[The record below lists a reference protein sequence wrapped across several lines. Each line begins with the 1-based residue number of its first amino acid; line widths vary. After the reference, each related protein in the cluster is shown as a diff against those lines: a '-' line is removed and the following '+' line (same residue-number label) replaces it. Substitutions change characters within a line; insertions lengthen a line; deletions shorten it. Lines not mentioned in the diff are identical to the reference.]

1 MTDEKKTYTKLRNAA
16 FMNLQNNISV
26 SNPWTWDQVDKLEIV
41 DVDEYR
47 KTVFGCRF
55 FYKRDPIASTVI
67 NKMVDIGITD
77 IDFERNELNNNEEAL
92 IDGLLPHL
100 VDFAEAMAMEF
111 LISGLVI
118 PEIKYTTVSKAEL
131 EAAGIKLKKY
141 SSFTLPTSMW
151 VRDPANITI
160 KSPGLS
166 DKRSYF
172 VKIPSELI
180 SFITNKGVYDNFM
193 EDKELYRYLQTAY
206 PKFVAAVEAGQL
218 YFKLEDP
225 TVIRRK
231 VVADSPYPIPYLYAS
246 MEAMKHKRNIRR
258 MDYAIASRVI
268 SAIQIV
274 KLGNDEYPLTE
285 DDEDQLNDIKNQMYW
300 RNSGGTDVERIFQ
313 LFSNHTLEIEWVFP
327 DTEALLSDSKYK
339 EVNRDI
345 FYGLGFPAILATGET
360 ERTGSS
366 DAEYAMLS
374 PTQTMEVYRRKII
387 AVLDDVIAE
396 TLKLNGMTGTTEL
409 RFKPINLSSFRY
421 FVEAMIKLYETGNIS
436 KETFVEQFGMNYSD
450 EFERRENEKKMMD
463 ESDLEEFPEQPFSK
477 PAGTQPAKPAAVKKP
492 AAKPKPK
499 PKTKE

>member
-1 MTDEKKTYTKLRNAA
+1 MTDEKQSYQKLKTAA

-77 IDFERNELNNNEEAL
+77 IDFERNDLNNNEESL
-92 IDGLLPHL
+92 IDGILPAL
-100 VDFAEAMAMEF
+100 TEFAEAMAMEF

-118 PEIKYTTVSKAEL
+118 PEVKYTTVSKKDL
-131 EAAGIKLKKY
+131 EKANIKLKRFA
-141 SSFTLPTSMW
+141 SATLPTSMW
-151 VRDPANITI
+151 VRDPATIII

-172 VKIPSELI
+172 IKIPDELI
-180 SFITNKGVYDNFM
+180 GFITSKGVYDNLM
-193 EDKELYRYLQTAY
+193 EDKELYNYLRTAY
-206 PKFVAAVEAGQL
+206 PKFVAAVEAGKL

-225 TVIRRK
+225 VVVRRK
-231 VVADSPYPIPYLYAS
+231 TLADSPYPIPYLYAS

-258 MDYAIASRVI
+258 MDYSIASRVI
-268 SAIQIV
+268 SAIQII

-285 DDEDQLNDIKNQMYW
+285 DDEEQLTDIKNQMYW
-300 RNSGGTDVERIFQ
+300 RNTGGTDVERIFQ

-327 DTEALLSDSKYK
+327 DTEALLSDTKYK

-345 FYGLGFPAILATGET
+345 FYGLG
-360 ERTGSS
+360 
-366 DAEYAMLS
+366 
-374 PTQTMEVYRRKII
+374 RRKII
-387 AVLDDVIAE
+387 GILDAVVAE
-396 TLKLNGMTGTTEL
+396 TLKQNGMKGSTTL

-421 FVEAMIKLYETGNIS
+421 FVDAMIKLYETGNIS
-436 KETFVEQFGMNYSD
+436 KATFVEQFGMNYDD
-450 EFERRENEKKMMD
+450 EFERREAEKEKMD
-463 ESDLEEFPEQPFSK
+463 ASSLEEFPDQPFSN
-477 PAGTQPAKPAAVKKP
+477 PAGNGGKQDPQDNLKRGDQDGKNNL
-492 AAKPKPK
+492 KPKN
-499 PKTKE
+499 

>member
-1 MTDEKKTYTKLRNAA
+1 MTDEKNETQPKLAQAA

-26 SNPWTWDQVDKLEIV
+26 SNPWTWDQIDKLEIV

-67 NKMVDIGITD
+67 NKMIDIGITD
-77 IDFERNELNNNEEAL
+77 IDFERNNLNNNEENL
-92 IDGLLPHL
+92 VEGLLPSL
-100 VDFAEAMAMEF
+100 IDFAEAMAMEY

-118 PEIKYTTVSKAEL
+118 PEIKYTTVNKTEL
-131 EAAGIKLKKY
+131 EASGIKLKKY
-141 SSFTLPTSMW
+141 ASFTLPTSMW
-151 VRDPANITI
+151 VRDPATITI

-172 VKIPSELI
+172 IKIPTELI
-180 SFITNKGVYDNFM
+180 HFITTKGVYDNLM
-193 EDKELYRYLQTAY
+193 EDKELYAYLRTAY
-206 PKFVAAVEAGQL
+206 PKFVAAVQAGKL
-218 YFKLEDP
+218 YFKLENP
-225 TVIRRK
+225 LIIRRK
-231 VVADSPYPIPYLYAS
+231 VVADSPYPIPYLFAS

-258 MDYAIASRVI
+258 MDYSIASRVI

-274 KLGNDEYPLTE
+274 KLGNDLYPLTE
-285 DDEDQLNDIKNQMYW
+285 DDEEQLSDIKNQMYW
-300 RNSGGTDVERIFQ
+300 RNSGGQDVERIFQ

-387 AVLDDVIAE
+387 GILDDVVSE
-396 TLKLNGMTGTTEL
+396 TLKLNGMKGTTEL

-421 FVEAMIKLYETGNIS
+421 FVDAMIKLYETGNIS

-450 EFERRENEKKMMD
+450 EFERRENEKEMMD
-463 ESDLEEFPEQPFSK
+463 DSDLEEFPEQPFSS
-477 PAGTQPAKPAAVKKP
+477 PAGGSQTKPPVKP
-492 AAKPKPK
+492 TNK
-499 PKTKE
+499 PKTKTKAKE

>member
-1 MTDEKKTYTKLRNAA
+1 MTDEKKTYTKLKNAA

-26 SNPWTWDQVDKLEIV
+26 NNPWTADQVDKLEIV

-77 IDFERNELNNNEEAL
+77 IDFERNDLNNNEENL

-118 PEIKYTTVSKAEL
+118 PEVKYTTVNKEEL
-131 EAAGIKLKKY
+131 VASGFKLKKY
-141 SSFTLPTSMW
+141 ASITLPTSMW
-151 VRDPANITI
+151 VRDPATITI

-166 DKRSYF
+166 DRQSYF
-172 VKIPSELI
+172 IKIPEELI
-180 SFITNKGVYDNFM
+180 HFIQTGGVYDNQM
-193 EDKELYRYLQTAY
+193 EDRELYAYLRTAY
-206 PKFVAAVEAGQL
+206 PKFVAAVKANKI
-218 YFKLEDP
+218 YFRLEDP

-231 VVADSPYPIPYLYAS
+231 VVADSPYPIPYLFAS

-274 KLGNDEYPLTE
+274 KLGNDLYPLTE

-300 RNSGGTDVERIFQ
+300 RNSGGKDVERIFQ

-345 FYGLGFPAILATGET
+345 FYGLGFPAILVTGET
-360 ERTGSS
+360 ERSGSS
-366 DAEYAMLS
+366 NAEYAMLS

-387 AVLDDVIAE
+387 KVLDNVVTE
-396 TLKLNGMTGTTEL
+396 TLKHNGMKGTTQL
-409 RFKPINLSSFRY
+409 RFKPINLSSFSS

-436 KETFVEQFGMNYSD
+436 KETFVEQFGMNYGD
-450 EFERRENEKKMMD
+450 EFERREDEKKMMD
-463 ESDLEEFPEQPFSK
+463 DSDLEEFPEQPFSK
-477 PAGTQPAKPAAVKKP
+477 PAGTQPVKP

>member
-1 MTDEKKTYTKLRNAA
+1 MTDEKNETYSKLAKSA

-26 SNPWTWDQVDKLEIV
+26 SNPWTWDQVDKLEVV

-67 NKMVDIGITD
+67 NKMVDIGITEL
-77 IDFERNELNNNEEAL
+77 DFERNNLNNNEENL
-92 IDGLLPHL
+92 VEGLLPSL
-100 VDFAEAMAMEF
+100 SEFGEAMAMEY
-111 LISGLVI
+111 LISGLII
-118 PEIKYTTVSKAEL
+118 PEVKYTTVNKTEL
-131 EAAGIKLKKY
+131 EASGIKLKKY
-141 SSFTLPTSMW
+141 ASFTLPTSMW
-151 VRDPANITI
+151 VRDPATIII

-166 DKRSYF
+166 DKQSYF
-172 VKIPSELI
+172 IKIPDELI
-180 SFITNKGVYDNFM
+180 TFITTRGVYDNLM
-193 EDKELYRYLQTAY
+193 EDKELFRYLQKAY
-206 PKFVAAVEAGQL
+206 PKFVSAVQAGKL

-225 TVIRRK
+225 QVIRRK
-231 VVADSPYPIPYLYAS
+231 VVADSPYPVPYLYAS

-258 MDYAIASRVI
+258 MDYSIASRVI

-300 RNSGGTDVERIFQ
+300 RNTGGTDVERIFQ

-374 PTQTMEVYRRKII
+374 PTQTMEAYRRKII
-387 AVLDDVIAE
+387 GVLDGVITE
-396 TLKLNGMTGTTEL
+396 TLKLNGMKGSTQL

-421 FVEAMIKLYETGNIS
+421 FVEAMVKLYETGNIS
-436 KETFVEQFGMNYSD
+436 KETFVEQFGMNYGD
-450 EFERRENEKKMMD
+450 EFERRESEKKMMD
-463 ESDLEEFPEQPFSK
+463 ASDLEEFPEQAFSNPAGQGQEK
-477 PAGTQPAKPAAVKKP
+477 PAPKPA
-492 AAKPKPK
+492 PKPK
-499 PKTKE
+499 S

>member
-1 MTDEKKTYTKLRNAA
+1 MTDEKKPTYTKLKNAA
-16 FMNLQNNISV
+16 FMNLQNNITV
-26 SNPWTWDQVDKLEIV
+26 SNPWTWDQVDKLAVV

-67 NKMVDIGITD
+67 NKMIDIGITD
-77 IDFERNELNNNEEAL
+77 IDFERNNLNNNEENL
-92 IDGLLPHL
+92 VEGLLPSL
-100 VDFAEAMAMEF
+100 VDFAEAMAMEY

-118 PEIKYTTVSKAEL
+118 PEVKYTTVSKAEL
-131 EAAGIKLKKY
+131 EASGIKLKKY
-141 SSFTLPTSMW
+141 AAITLPTSMW
-151 VRDPANITI
+151 VRDPATIII

-166 DKRSYF
+166 DKQSYF
-172 VKIPSELI
+172 IKIPEELI
-180 SFITNKGVYDNFM
+180 HFITSKGVYDNLM
-193 EDKELYRYLQTAY
+193 EDKELYRYLETTY
-206 PKFVAAVEAGQL
+206 PQFVAAVQAGKL

-225 TVIRRK
+225 LIIRRK

-258 MDYAIASRVI
+258 MDYSIASRVI

-274 KLGNDEYPLTE
+274 KLGNDTFPLTE
-285 DDEDQLNDIKNQMYW
+285 DDEEQLQDIKNQMYW
-300 RNSGGTDVERIFQ
+300 RNTGGTDVERIFQ

-327 DTEALLSDSKYK
+327 DTEALLADSKYK

-374 PTQTMEVYRRKII
+374 PTQTMEAYRRKII
-387 AVLDDVIAE
+387 SVLDGVISE
-396 TLKLNGMTGTTEL
+396 TLKHNGMKGTTAL

-450 EFERRENEKKMMD
+450 EFERREDEKKMMD
-463 ESDLEEFPEQPFSK
+463 ASDLEEFPEQPFSN
-477 PAGTQPAKPAAVKKP
+477 PAGQGGAKPAVKP
-492 AAKPKPK
+492 ETKPKPK
-499 PKTKE
+499 PKATE

>member
-1 MTDEKKTYTKLRNAA
+1 MEEEKKQYTKLKNAA
-16 FMNLQNNISV
+16 FMNLQNNVSV
-26 SNPWTWDQVDKLEIV
+26 QNPWTWDQVDKLEVV
-41 DVDEYR
+41 DIDEYR

-67 NKMVDIGITD
+67 NKMVDIGITE
-77 IDFERNELNNNEEAL
+77 IDFERNNLNNNEENL
-92 IDGLLPHL
+92 IDGLIPSL
-100 VDFAEAMAMEF
+100 VEFAEAMAMEF

-118 PEIKYTTVSKAEL
+118 PEVKYTTVSKAEL
-131 EAAGIKLKKY
+131 EASRIKLKKY
-141 SSFTLPTSMW
+141 SAITLPTSMW
-151 VRDPANITI
+151 VRDPATIII

-166 DKRSYF
+166 DKQSYF
-172 VKIPSELI
+172 IKIPNELI
-180 SFITNKGVYDNFM
+180 QFITNKGVYDNLM
-193 EDKELYRYLQTAY
+193 EDKKLYHYLQTTY
-206 PKFVAAVEAGQL
+206 PKFIAAVQAGKL

-225 TVIRRK
+225 LVIRRK
-231 VVADSPYPIPYLYAS
+231 VVADSPYPVPYLYAS

-258 MDYAIASRVI
+258 MDYSIASRVI

-300 RNSGGTDVERIFQ
+300 RNTGGTDVERIFQ

-360 ERTGSS
+360 ERSGSS

-387 AVLDDVIAE
+387 SVLDDVIAE
-396 TLKLNGMTGTTEL
+396 TLKLNGMKGSTEL

-436 KETFVEQFGMNYSD
+436 KETFVEQFGMSYSD
-450 EFERRENEKKMMD
+450 EFERRESEKKMMD

-477 PAGTQPAKPAAVKKP
+477 PAGGATPATKPAVKP
-492 AAKPKPK
+492 ATKAKPKPK
-499 PKTKE
+499 A

>member
-1 MTDEKKTYTKLRNAA
+1 MTEEKKKTYTKLKNAA

-26 SNPWTWDQVDKLEIV
+26 SNPWTADRVDKLEIV

-77 IDFERNELNNNEEAL
+77 IDFERNNLNNNEEAL
-92 IDGLLPHL
+92 IDGLVPSLL
-100 VDFAEAMAMEF
+100 EFAEAMAMEY

-118 PEIKYTTVSKAEL
+118 PEVKYTTVTKREL
-131 EAAGIKLKKY
+131 ESASIKLKRLT
-141 SSFTLPTSMW
+141 SATLPTSMW
-151 VRDPANITI
+151 VRDPATIII

-166 DKRSYF
+166 DRSSYF
-172 VKIPSELI
+172 IKIPDELI
-180 SFITNKGVYDNFM
+180 AFITNRGVYDNLM
-193 EDKELYRYLQTAY
+193 EDKELYAYLRTAY
-206 PKFVAAVEAGQL
+206 PKFVAAIMAGKL

-225 TVIRRK
+225 LVIKRK
-231 VVADSPYPIPYLYAS
+231 VLADSPYPIPYLFAS

-258 MDYAIASRVI
+258 MDYSIASRVI

-274 KLGNDEYPLTE
+274 KLGNDTFPLTE

-387 AVLDDVIAE
+387 GVLDGVVAE
-396 TLKLNGMTGTTEL
+396 TLKQNGMKGTTEL
-409 RFKPINLSSFRY
+409 RFKPINLSSFRF
-421 FVEAMIKLYETGNIS
+421 FVDAMIKLYETGNIS

-450 EFERRENEKKMMD
+450 EFERRENEKEMMD
-463 ESDLEEFPEQPFSK
+463 DSDLEEFPEQPFSK
-477 PAGTQPAKPAAVKKP
+477 PAGTQPVKPAV
-492 AAKPKPK
+492 KPKPK

>member
-1 MTDEKKTYTKLRNAA
+1 MEEEKKQYTKLKNAA
-16 FMNLQNNISV
+16 FMNLQNNVSV
-26 SNPWTWDQVDKLEIV
+26 QNPWTWDQVDKLEVV
-41 DVDEYR
+41 DIDEYR

-67 NKMVDIGITD
+67 NKMVDIGITE
-77 IDFERNELNNNEEAL
+77 IDFERNNLNNNEENL
-92 IDGLLPHL
+92 IDGLIPSL
-100 VDFAEAMAMEF
+100 VEFAEAMAMEF

-118 PEIKYTTVSKAEL
+118 PEVKYTTVSKAEL
-131 EAAGIKLKKY
+131 EASRIKLKKY
-141 SSFTLPTSMW
+141 SAITLPTSMW
-151 VRDPANITI
+151 VRDPATIII

-166 DKRSYF
+166 DRQSYF
-172 VKIPSELI
+172 IKIPNELI
-180 SFITNKGVYDNFM
+180 QFITNKGVYDNLM
-193 EDKELYRYLQTAY
+193 EDKKLYHYLQTVY
-206 PKFVAAVEAGQL
+206 PKFIAAVQAGKL

-225 TVIRRK
+225 LVIRRK
-231 VVADSPYPIPYLYAS
+231 VVADSPYPVPYLYAS

-258 MDYAIASRVI
+258 MDYSIASRVI

-300 RNSGGTDVERIFQ
+300 RNTGGTDVERIFQ

-360 ERTGSS
+360 ERSGSS

-387 AVLDDVIAE
+387 SVLDDVVAE
-396 TLKLNGMTGTTEL
+396 TLKLNGMKGSTEL

-450 EFERRENEKKMMD
+450 EFERRESEKKMMD

-477 PAGTQPAKPAAVKKP
+477 PAGGATPATKPATK
-492 AAKPKPK
+492 AKPKPK
-499 PKTKE
+499 A